1 MKINKKLKKKYQER
15 EKELKINYLSLFL
28 GTIRT
33 PLPQQAWVNSL
44 FFLENQIFLCF
55 LNYYV
60 PY

>member
-44 FFLENQIFLCF
+44 FFLENQIFLC
-55 LNYYV
+55 L
-60 PY
+60 